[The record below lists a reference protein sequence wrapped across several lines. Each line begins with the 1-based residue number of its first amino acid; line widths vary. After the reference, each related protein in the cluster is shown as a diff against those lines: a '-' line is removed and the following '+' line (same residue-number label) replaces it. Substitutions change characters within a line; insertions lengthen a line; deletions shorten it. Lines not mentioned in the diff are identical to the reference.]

1 HLDLDRKYTSHR
13 LAYSE
18 GDRIY
23 LFSDGYVDQLGGP
36 EHKRFMTARL
46 HQLIEA
52 NKSMP
57 FDRQAKLLEQAFL
70 DWKGTEEQ
78 VDDVCML
85 GIAV

>member
-1 HLDLDRKYTSHR
+1 
-13 LAYSE
+13 
-18 GDRIY
+18 
-23 LFSDGYVDQLGGP
+23 
-36 EHKRFMTARL
+36 MTARL

-57 FDRQAKLLEQAFL
+57 FDRQAQLLEQAFL
-70 DWKGTEEQ
+70 DWKGAEEQ